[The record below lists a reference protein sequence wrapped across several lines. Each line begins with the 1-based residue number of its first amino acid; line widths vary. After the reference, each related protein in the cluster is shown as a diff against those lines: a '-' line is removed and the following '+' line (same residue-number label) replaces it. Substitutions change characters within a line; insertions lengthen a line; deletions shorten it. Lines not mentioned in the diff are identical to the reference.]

1 MKRMSVLILAL
12 LLLFSAC
19 SAEIV
24 KDLPPEEIQP
34 TAAEAVV
41 EIESG
46 TSVRVSFPLVPY
58 SAQYGY
64 SVSSDTSSGR
74 TKASD
79 EYQVIPFSNLS
90 ISGGLASF
98 LLESSDLPVTGAI
111 MIYAENRSGS
121 RVQIAS
127 ADYALS
133 LEGIVPDVYLSRR
146 NETSAELRT
155 GSETSSLYNYSVKLS
170 ENDSA
175 GGEEIIVFNE
185 KSGILLLNSLKPD
198 KSYTAVVSHSLDGET
213 YSDATL
219 KIEIPEYDASIDASI
234 EFSISKGVLSA
245 SNVTGSSVTLYK
257 KDSLTSDQSGDA
269 VETVLTAEG
278 RASIAASSLP
288 SLESGYFYFAT
299 DSAYSNV
306 IEYTV
311 PVTVKRITN
320 NWKSADLEIDFAE
333 DVSSSTY
340 DIVVSGAS
348 VGAAASFE
356 DGIVR
361 ISNLDSNT
369 GYEAIT
375 LKFNSKDGSVSESVG
390 VAITTNSFAGT
401 YEWTGNLKGGDQNTN
416 FRIVVTDHSSGT
428 SLYPSVPEAS
438 DAPYYVYFDSD
449 PVTGDKSIIE
459 QGLAGQT
466 LRIMP
471 LVDVKAGE
479 PATPDG
485 GVSCTVPGDAFAK
498 QNAAYLANGYKW
510 KITSYKNDPNY
521 ATTVWY
527 ISPEDYDVNAL
538 KDVVETITVSGA
550 KLLGGGLSNLLKT
563 TTTFSFIEADTND
576 DGIMEPFV
584 KFKNV
589 GSFFV
594 SVGLVKN
601 GTLRDD
607 VEESWASEI
616 NKDYVWYLEK
626 VSD

>member
-34 TAAEAVV
+34 SASEAVV
-41 EIESG
+41 EVVSG
-46 TSVRVSFPLVPY
+46 NSISVSFSPVPY
-58 SAQYGY
+58 ARGYGY
-64 SVSSDTSSGR
+64 QLSDGNGYHDIASS
-74 TKASD
+74 
-79 EYQVIPFSNLS
+79 ELHFSNGL
-90 ISGGLASF
+90 ISF
-98 LLESSDLPVTGAI
+98 TISDVSQMAGDVFVYAVDGSTG
-111 MIYAENRSGS
+111 NT
-121 RVQIAS
+121 VQIAS
-127 ADYALS
+127 ASYTLS
-133 LEGIVPDVYLSRR
+133 LENIAPDVYISERG
-146 NETSAELRT
+146 EDFVELRT
-155 GSETSSLYNYSVKLS
+155 STDNAESFFYKVNIKENGISDDDPGTDYFFFNTSEFRI
-170 ENDSA
+170 
-175 GGEEIIVFNE
+175 EE
-185 KSGILLLNSLKPD
+185 LKRNTA
-198 KSYTAVVSHSLDGET
+198 YTAVVSHSLDGT
-213 YSDATL
+213 DYSAQTTSL
-219 KIEIPEYDASIDASI
+219 SIPEYDETKQAAID
-234 EFSISKGVLSA
+234 FSISDDVLMA
-245 SNVTGSSVTLYK
+245 DNIEGNSVTLYK
-257 KDSLTSDQSGDA
+257 KTNLNDSDDKAVAVKSNISVSDGS
-269 VETVLTAEG
+269 VRIE
-278 RASIAASSLP
+278 SSSLS
-288 SLESGYFYFAT
+288 SLESGYFYFASDT
-299 DSAYSNV
+299 AFSNV

-311 PVTVKRITN
+311 PVTVKKVTN
-320 NWKSADLEIDFAE
+320 NWKSADLEIDFAA
-333 DVSSSTY
+333 DAMTAFSKLT
-340 DIVVSGAS
+340 VSGGGRNAS
-348 VGAAASFE
+348 AEYTDSG
-356 DGIVR
+356 VR
-361 ISNLDSNT
+361 IENLDSNT
-369 GYEAIT
+369 SYPAVT
-375 LKFNSKDGSVSESVG
+375 LSFRPESGLNSESVI
-390 VAITTNSFAGT
+390 VELETQSFAGT
-401 YEWTGNLKGGDQNTN
+401 YEWTGDLVDGDQNTN

>member
-34 TAAEAVV
+34 SASEAAVEVV
-41 EIESG
+41 SG
-46 TSVRVSFPLVPY
+46 NSISVSFSPVPY
-58 SAQYGY
+58 ARGYGY
-64 SVSSDTSSGR
+64 QLSDGGGYKDLVSSELTFSNGLISFTISEDLQMAGDVFIYAVDGR
-74 TKASD
+74 TG
-79 EYQVIPFSNLS
+79 N
-90 ISGGLASF
+90 
-98 LLESSDLPVTGAI
+98 T
-111 MIYAENRSGS
+111 
-121 RVQIAS
+121 VQIAS
-127 ADYALS
+127 ASYTLS
-133 LEGIVPDVYLSRR
+133 LNNIAPDVYISERGE
-146 NETSAELRT
+146 NFVELRT
-155 GSETSSLYNYSVKLS
+155 GTDNAESFFYKVNIKENGISDDDPGTDYFFFNTSEFRI
-170 ENDSA
+170 
-175 GGEEIIVFNE
+175 EE
-185 KSGILLLNSLKPD
+185 LKRNTA
-198 KSYTAVVSHSLDGET
+198 YTAVVSHSLDGVN
-213 YSDATL
+213 YSEKTAML
-219 KIEIPEYDASIDASI
+219 SIPVYDEDKHAAID
-234 EFSISKGVLSA
+234 FSISDDVLMA
-245 SNVTGSSVTLYK
+245 DNIEGNSVTLYK
-257 KDSLTSDQSGDA
+257 KTNLNDSNDKAVIVKSDISVSDGS
-269 VETVLTAEG
+269 VRIE
-278 RASIAASSLP
+278 SSSLS
-288 SLESGYFYFAT
+288 SLESGYFYFASDT
-299 DSAYSNV
+299 AFSNV

-311 PVTVKRITN
+311 PVTVKKVTN
-320 NWKSADLEIDFAE
+320 NWKSADLEIDFAA
-333 DVSSSTY
+333 DAMTAFSKLT
-340 DIVVSGAS
+340 VSGGGRNAS
-348 VGAAASFE
+348 AEYTDSG
-356 DGIVR
+356 VR
-361 ISNLDSNT
+361 IENLDSNT
-369 GYEAIT
+369 SYPAVT
-375 LKFNSKDGSVSESVG
+375 LSFRPESGLNSESVI
-390 VAITTNSFAGT
+390 VELETQSFAGT
-401 YEWTGNLKGGDQNTN
+401 YEWTGDLVDGDQNTN

-521 ATTVWY
+521 ATTVWH

>member
-34 TAAEAVV
+34 SAAEAAVEVV
-41 EIESG
+41 SG
-46 TSVRVSFPLVPY
+46 NSISVSFSPVPY
-58 SAQYGY
+58 ARGYGY
-64 SVSSDTSSGR
+64 QLSDGNGYHDIASS
-74 TKASD
+74 
-79 EYQVIPFSNLS
+79 ELHFSNGL
-90 ISGGLASF
+90 ISF
-98 LLESSDLPVTGAI
+98 TISDVSQMAGDVFVYAVDGSTG
-111 MIYAENRSGS
+111 NT
-121 RVQIAS
+121 VQIAS
-127 ADYALS
+127 ASYTLS
-133 LEGIVPDVYLSRR
+133 LENIAPDVYISERG
-146 NETSAELRT
+146 EDFVELRT
-155 GSETSSLYNYSVKLS
+155 STDNAESFFYKVNIKENGISDDDPGTDYFFFNTSEFRI
-170 ENDSA
+170 
-175 GGEEIIVFNE
+175 EE
-185 KSGILLLNSLKPD
+185 LKRNTA
-198 KSYTAVVSHSLDGET
+198 YTAVVSHSLDGVN
-213 YSDATL
+213 YSEKTAML
-219 KIEIPEYDASIDASI
+219 SIPVYDEDKHAAID
-234 EFSISKGVLSA
+234 FSISDDVLMA
-245 SNVTGSSVTLYK
+245 DNIEGNSVTLYK
-257 KDSLTSDQSGDA
+257 KTNLNDSDDKAVIVKSDISVSDGS
-269 VETVLTAEG
+269 VRIE
-278 RASIAASSLP
+278 SSSLS
-288 SLESGYFYFAT
+288 SLESGYFYFASDT
-299 DSAYSNV
+299 AFSNV

-320 NWKSADLEIDFAE
+320 NWKSADLEIDFAS
-333 DVSSSTY
+333 DASTAFSSLT
-340 DIVVSGAS
+340 VSGGGRNAS
-348 VGAAASFE
+348 AKYTDSG
-356 DGIVR
+356 VR
-361 ISNLDSNT
+361 IENLDSNT
-369 GYEAIT
+369 SYPAVT
-375 LKFNSKDGSVSESVG
+375 LSFRPDSGLNSESVI
-390 VAITTNSFAGT
+390 VELETQSFAGT
-401 YEWTGNLKGGDQNTN
+401 YEWTGDLVDGDQNTN

-521 ATTVWY
+521 ATTVWH

>member
-34 TAAEAVV
+34 SASEAAVEVV
-41 EIESG
+41 SG
-46 TSVRVSFPLVPY
+46 NSISVSFSPVPY
-58 SAQYGY
+58 ARGYGY
-64 SVSSDTSSGR
+64 QLSDGNGYHDIASS
-74 TKASD
+74 
-79 EYQVIPFSNLS
+79 ELHFSNGL
-90 ISGGLASF
+90 ISF
-98 LLESSDLPVTGAI
+98 TISDVSQMAGDVFVYAVDGSTG
-111 MIYAENRSGS
+111 NT
-121 RVQIAS
+121 VQIAS
-127 ADYALS
+127 ASYTLS
-133 LEGIVPDVYLSRR
+133 LENIAPDVYISERG
-146 NETSAELRT
+146 EDFVELRT
-155 GSETSSLYNYSVKLS
+155 STDNAESFFYKVNIKENGISDDDPGTDYFFFNTSEFRI
-170 ENDSA
+170 
-175 GGEEIIVFNE
+175 EE
-185 KSGILLLNSLKPD
+185 LKRNTA
-198 KSYTAVVSHSLDGET
+198 YTAVVSHSLDGVN
-213 YSDATL
+213 YSEKTAML
-219 KIEIPEYDASIDASI
+219 SIPVYDEDKHAAID
-234 EFSISKGVLSA
+234 FSISDDVLMA
-245 SNVTGSSVTLYK
+245 DNIEGNSVTLYK
-257 KDSLTSDQSGDA
+257 KTNLNDSNDKAVAVKNDISVSDGS
-269 VETVLTAEG
+269 VRIE
-278 RASIAASSLP
+278 SSSLS
-288 SLESGYFYFAT
+288 SLESGYFYFASDT
-299 DSAYSNV
+299 AFSNV

-311 PVTVKRITN
+311 PVTVKKVTN
-320 NWKSADLEIDFAE
+320 NWKSADLEIDFAA
-333 DVSSSTY
+333 DAMTAFSKLT
-340 DIVVSGAS
+340 VSGGGRNAS
-348 VGAAASFE
+348 AKYTDSG
-356 DGIVR
+356 VR
-361 ISNLDSNT
+361 IENLDSNT
-369 GYEAIT
+369 SYPAVT
-375 LKFNSKDGSVSESVG
+375 LSFRPESGLNSESVI
-390 VAITTNSFAGT
+390 VELETQSFAGT
-401 YEWTGNLKGGDQNTN
+401 YEWTGDLVDGDQNTN

-521 ATTVWY
+521 ATTVWH

>member
-34 TAAEAVV
+34 SASEAAVEVV
-41 EIESG
+41 SG
-46 TSVRVSFPLVPY
+46 NSISVSFSPVPY
-58 SAQYGY
+58 ARGYGY
-64 SVSSDTSSGR
+64 QLSDGGGYKDLVSSELTFSNGLISFTISEDLQMAGDVFIYAVDGR
-74 TKASD
+74 TG
-79 EYQVIPFSNLS
+79 N
-90 ISGGLASF
+90 
-98 LLESSDLPVTGAI
+98 T
-111 MIYAENRSGS
+111 
-121 RVQIAS
+121 VQIAS
-127 ADYALS
+127 ASYTLS
-133 LEGIVPDVYLSRR
+133 LNNIAPDVYISERGE
-146 NETSAELRT
+146 NFVELRT
-155 GSETSSLYNYSVKLS
+155 GTDNAESFFYKVNIKENGISDDDPGTDYFFFNTSEFRI
-170 ENDSA
+170 
-175 GGEEIIVFNE
+175 EE
-185 KSGILLLNSLKPD
+185 LKRNTA
-198 KSYTAVVSHSLDGET
+198 YTAVVSHSLDGT
-213 YSDATL
+213 DYSAQTTTL
-219 KIEIPEYDASIDASI
+219 SIPEYDETKQAAID
-234 EFSISKGVLSA
+234 FSISDDVLMA
-245 SNVTGSSVTLYK
+245 DNIEGNSVTLYK
-257 KDSLTSDQSGDA
+257 KTNLNDSNDKAVIVKSDISVSDGS
-269 VETVLTAEG
+269 VRIE
-278 RASIAASSLP
+278 SSSLS
-288 SLESGYFYFAT
+288 SLESGYFYFASDT
-299 DSAYSNV
+299 AFSNV

-311 PVTVKRITN
+311 PVTVKKVTN
-320 NWKSADLEIDFAE
+320 NWKSADLEIDFAA
-333 DVSSSTY
+333 DAMTAFSKLT
-340 DIVVSGAS
+340 VSGGGRNAS
-348 VGAAASFE
+348 AEYTDSG
-356 DGIVR
+356 VR
-361 ISNLDSNT
+361 IENLDSNT
-369 GYEAIT
+369 SYPAVT
-375 LKFNSKDGSVSESVG
+375 LSFRPESGLNSESVI
-390 VAITTNSFAGT
+390 VELETQSFAGT
-401 YEWTGNLKGGDQNTN
+401 YEWTGDLVDGDQNTN

-521 ATTVWY
+521 ATTVWH